1 MQYDILASAPLVT
14 TGQVTDNAASPNNLT
29 RLRIKGLYFVSGA
42 TAGSVIF
49 RDGGSGGPIL
59 LTMNT
64 PAAAASGSNY
74 IIMPGEGILVGTNL
88 HGTVSNTTSV
98 VVFYG

>member
-42 TAGSVIF
+42 TAGSVTF

-88 HGTVSNTTSV
+88 HGTVSTTTSV

>member
-42 TAGSVIF
+42 TAGSVTF
-49 RDGGSGGPIL
+49 RDG
-59 LTMNT
+59 
-64 PAAAASGSNY
+64 
-74 IIMPGEGILVGTNL
+74 
-88 HGTVSNTTSV
+88 
-98 VVFYG
+98 

>member
-1 MQYDILASAPLVT
+1 MQYDVLASAPLT
-14 TGQVTDNAASPNNLT
+14 STGQVTDNASSPNNLT
-29 RLRIKGLYFVSGA
+29 RLRIKGLYYVSGA
-42 TAGSVIF
+42 TAGSVVF
-49 RDGGSGGPIL
+49 RNGGSGGPIL
-59 LTMNT
+59 LTMTT

-74 IIMPGEGILVGTNL
+74 IIMPGEGILVETNL